1 MPTMQ
6 PSTSP
11 HPTPANDVNPAVIEC
26 KSPITG
32 ERFAELPVDD
42 ARAVQA
48 AIARARVAQEAY
60 GQSSFADRRKVL
72 RAILDAVVSNADAI
86 CDAVVRDSGK
96 TRENAM
102 LGEVMPICE
111 KLRWT
116 IKRGEAVLRPQRVS
130 SGMLVHKRAQIE
142 YLPAGVAGAILP
154 WNYPFQNLLNPII
167 TALMAGDAIVIKPS
181 EWVSWSSAR
190 FHTLVREAIQK
201 AGQSPELVQVVHGY
215 AETAQAL
222 IAGGVDV
229 LLFIGSVP
237 NGRRVLRA
245 AAETLTPVVLELG
258 GKDPLI
264 VCDDAD
270 MERAVHAAL
279 GGTFI
284 NCGQNCVASER
295 ILVHASKMAWF
306 EGRIASHVNAM
317 RQGAS
322 ENGLVDVGAMI
333 TPLQLAHVEGL
344 VARAV
349 AEGARIVTGGKRQPG
364 THGWYYEPTVLS
376 DLRPDMEIMREE
388 MFGPVMLLCAFNSDE
403 EAIEIANNT
412 AFGLSSSVFSR
423 DGARAK
429 RIADRVHA
437 GMAAIND
444 FGGMT
449 YMAQELPFGGVK
461 DSGFG
466 RMNGAE
472 GLRAS
477 APARACWWIAS
488 PSASRPRSSQ
498 PPRPTTTPR
507 ATPCACSTAR
517 RWASE
522 PRRCATSSRNRAE
535 AAPSS
540 SKTFGDSP

>member
-1 MPTMQ
+1 MQ
-6 PSTSP
+6 PTTRTSP
-11 HPTPANDVNPAVIEC
+11 VSTNTSPANDVVPSPTVIEC

-32 ERFAELPVDD
+32 ERFADMPVDD
-42 ARAVQA
+42 AASVRA
-48 AIARARVAQEAY
+48 AIARAREAQASY
-60 GQSSFADRRKVL
+60 AAQGFAVRRRVL
-72 RAILDAVVSNADAI
+72 RSILDAVVANADSI

-111 KLRWT
+111 KLRWN

-142 YLPAGVAGAILP
+142 YHPAGVAGAILP

-190 FHTLVREAIQK
+190 FHTLVRDAIEK
-201 AGQSPELVQVVHGY
+201 AGQSPELVQVVHGF

-222 IAGGVDV
+222 IAERVDV

-295 ILVHASKMAWF
+295 ILVHRSKLAWF
-306 EGRIASHVNAM
+306 EGRIASHVDAM

-322 ENGLVDVGAMI
+322 EDGLVDVGAMI

-349 AEGARIVTGGKRQPG
+349 ADGARVVTGGKRMPG
-364 THGWYYEPTVLS
+364 NDGWYYEPTVLS

-388 MFGPVMLLCAFNSDE
+388 MFGPVMLICPFDSDE
-403 EAIEIANNT
+403 EAVRIANGT
-412 AFGLSSSVFSR
+412 DFGLSSSVFSR

-429 RIADRVHA
+429 RIADQVKA

-472 GLRAS
+472 GLRAFCTS
-477 APARACWWIAS
+477 KGVLVDRFPFGFPAKVFPAGADDYDTTRNAVRLLYGASLGDRAKALRDLIKK
-488 PSASRPRSSQ
+488 PR
-498 PPRPTTTPR
+498 
-507 ATPCACSTAR
+507 
-517 RWASE
+517 
-522 PRRCATSSRNRAE
+522 
-535 AAPSS
+535 
-540 SKTFGDSP
+540 

>member
-26 KSPITG
+26 QSPITG

-472 GLRAS
+472 GLRAFCTS
-477 APARACWWIAS
+477 KGVLVDRFSFGFPAKVFPATEADYDTTRNAVRLLYGASLGERAKALRDLIKK
-488 PSASRPRSSQ
+488 PR
-498 PPRPTTTPR
+498 
-507 ATPCACSTAR
+507 
-517 RWASE
+517 
-522 PRRCATSSRNRAE
+522 
-535 AAPSS
+535 
-540 SKTFGDSP
+540 

>member
-1 MPTMQ
+1 MQ
-6 PSTSP
+6 PTTRTSP
-11 HPTPANDVNPAVIEC
+11 VSTNTSPANDVVPSPTVIAC

-32 ERFAELPVDD
+32 ERFADMPVDD
-42 ARAVQA
+42 AASVRA
-48 AIARARVAQEAY
+48 AIARAREAQAGY
-60 GQSSFADRRKVL
+60 AAQGFAVRRRVL
-72 RAILDAVVSNADAI
+72 RSILDAVVANADSI

-111 KLRWT
+111 KLRWN

-142 YLPAGVAGAILP
+142 YHPAGVAGAILP

-190 FHTLVREAIQK
+190 FHTLVRDAIEK
-201 AGQSPELVQVVHGY
+201 AGQSPELVQVVHGF

-222 IAGGVDV
+222 IAERVDV

-295 ILVHASKMAWF
+295 ILVHRSKLAWF
-306 EGRIASHVNAM
+306 EGRIASHVDAM

-322 ENGLVDVGAMI
+322 EDGLVDVGAMI

-349 AEGARIVTGGKRQPG
+349 ADGARVVTGGKRMPG
-364 THGWYYEPTVLS
+364 NDGWYYEPTVLS

-388 MFGPVMLLCAFNSDE
+388 MFGPVMLICPFDSDE
-403 EAIEIANNT
+403 EAVRIANST
-412 AFGLSSSVFSR
+412 DFGLSSSVFSR

-429 RIADRVHA
+429 RIADQVKA

-472 GLRAS
+472 GLRAFCTS
-477 APARACWWIAS
+477 KGVLVDRFPFGFPAKVFPAGADDYDTTRNAVRLLYGASLGDRAKALRDLIKK
-488 PSASRPRSSQ
+488 PR
-498 PPRPTTTPR
+498 
-507 ATPCACSTAR
+507 
-517 RWASE
+517 
-522 PRRCATSSRNRAE
+522 
-535 AAPSS
+535 
-540 SKTFGDSP
+540 

>member
-1 MPTMQ
+1 MQ
-6 PSTSP
+6 SQT
-11 HPTPANDVNPAVIEC
+11 HIEC
-26 KSPITG
+26 LSPTTG
-32 ERFAELPVDD
+32 QPIAGAGVPVHSAAD
-42 ARAVQA
+42 VQA
-48 AIARARVAQEAY
+48 AIARARAAQSEW
-60 GQSSFADRRKVL
+60 GNSSFAERRAVL
-72 RAILDAVVSNADAI
+72 RAILHAVVNHADAI
-86 CDAVVRDSGK
+86 CDAVVQDSGK

-102 LGEVMPICE
+102 MGEVLPICE

-116 IKRGEAVLRPQRVS
+116 IRRGEALLKPQRVS
-130 SGMLVHKRAQIE
+130 SGMLVHKKAFIE
-142 YLPAGVAGAILP
+142 YKPAGVAGAILP

-167 TALMAGDAIVIKPS
+167 TALMAGDAIVLKPS

-190 FHTLVREAIQK
+190 FSVLVQDAIESV
-201 AGQSPELVQVVHGY
+201 GHSRDLVQVVHGY

-270 MERAVHAAL
+270 LERAVHAAL

-295 ILVHASKMAWF
+295 ILLHSSVARAF
-306 EGRIASHVNAM
+306 EERVAAHVGSF

-322 ENGLVDVGAMI
+322 AEGTVDVGTMI
-333 TPLQLAHVEGL
+333 TPLQLAHVEKL
-344 VARAV
+344 VANALRD
-349 AEGARIVTGGKRQPG
+349 GARLVTGGKRVPG
-364 THGWYYEPTVLS
+364 KSGWFYEPTVLA
-376 DLRPDMEIMREE
+376 DVTPEMEIMQEE
-388 MFGPVMLLCAFNSDE
+388 MFGPVMLLCQFETDAQ
-403 EAIEIANNT
+403 AIDIANST
-412 AFGLSSSVFSR
+412 AFGLSSSIFSR
-423 DGARAK
+423 DAKRAK
-429 RIADRVHA
+429 AIADRVQA

-472 GLRAS
+472 GLRAFCAS
-477 APARACWWIAS
+477 KGVVTDRFPFGFPAKVFPAGDHDYDTTRNAVQLLYGDSLSSRARALLQLM
-488 PSASRPRSSQ
+488 RG
-498 PPRPTTTPR
+498 
-507 ATPCACSTAR
+507 AR
-517 RWASE
+517 
-522 PRRCATSSRNRAE
+522 
-535 AAPSS
+535 
-540 SKTFGDSP
+540 

>member
-1 MPTMQ
+1 MTIVQ
-6 PSTSP
+6 TIATSSGATSP
-11 HPTPANDVNPAVIEC
+11 THIACT
-26 KSPITG
+26 SPIDAAQ
-32 ERFAELPVDD
+32 FSELHVDD

-48 AIARARVAQEAY
+48 AIARARTAQASW
-60 GQSSFADRRKVL
+60 GRSSFADRRRVL
-72 RAILDAVVSNADAI
+72 RSILDAVVSNADSI
-86 CDAVVRDSGK
+86 CDDVVRDSGK

-102 LGEVMPICE
+102 LGEVLPICE

-116 IKRGEAVLRPQRVS
+116 IARGEAVLRPQRVS

-167 TALMAGDAIVIKPS
+167 TALMAGNAIVIKPS

-190 FHTLVREAIQK
+190 FHTIVREAITN
-201 AGQSPELVQVVHGY
+201 AGESPELVQVVHGF

-264 VCDDAD
+264 VCEDAD

-295 ILVHASKMAWF
+295 ILVHVSKAAEF
-306 EGRIASHVNAM
+306 EGRIASHVGSM

-322 ENGLVDVGAMI
+322 AEGLVDVGAMI

-349 AEGARIVTGGKRQPG
+349 AAGARVVAGGKRQAG
-364 THGWYYEPTVLS
+364 REGWYYEPTVLA
-376 DLRPDMEIMREE
+376 DVRVDMEIMREE
-388 MFGPVMLLCAFNSDE
+388 MFGPVMLLCTFETDE
-403 EAIEIANNT
+403 EAIAIANST

-423 DGARAK
+423 DAKRAK

-437 GMAAIND
+437 GMVAVND

-472 GLRAS
+472 GLRAFCTS
-477 APARACWWIAS
+477 KGVLLDRFPFGFPAKVFPAGADDYVTTRNAVRLLYGASIGERARALYDLIVK
-488 PSASRPRSSQ
+488 PR
-498 PPRPTTTPR
+498 
-507 ATPCACSTAR
+507 
-517 RWASE
+517 
-522 PRRCATSSRNRAE
+522 
-535 AAPSS
+535 
-540 SKTFGDSP
+540 

>member
-1 MPTMQ
+1 MPTTQ
-6 PSTSP
+6 PSSTA
-11 HPTPANDVNPAVIEC
+11 HPTPANDVSNTVSNVVIEC
-26 KSPITG
+26 RSPITG
-32 ERFAELPVDD
+32 ERFAEMPVDD

-48 AIARARVAQEAY
+48 AVARARVAQEAY
-60 GQSSFADRRKVL
+60 AKASFADRRKVL
-72 RAILDAVVSNADAI
+72 RSILAAVVENADAI

-111 KLRWT
+111 KLRWN

-142 YLPAGVAGAILP
+142 YHPAGVAGAILP

-167 TALMAGDAIVIKPS
+167 TALTAGDAIVIKPS

-190 FHTLVREAIQK
+190 FHTIVRDAIAK

-222 IAGGVDV
+222 IAARVDV

-245 AAETLTPVVLELG
+245 AAEMLTPVVLELG

-264 VCDDAD
+264 VCEDAD

-295 ILVHASKMAWF
+295 ILVHRSKLAWF
-306 EGRIASHVNAM
+306 EARIKSHVDAM

-388 MFGPVMLLCAFNSDE
+388 MFGPVMLLCGFGSDD
-403 EAIEIANNT
+403 EAVTIANDT

-472 GLRAS
+472 GLRAFCTS
-477 APARACWWIAS
+477 KGVLVDRFPFGFPAKVFPATEADYATTKNAVRMLYGASLGERAKALRDLITK
-488 PSASRPRSSQ
+488 SR
-498 PPRPTTTPR
+498 
-507 ATPCACSTAR
+507 
-517 RWASE
+517 
-522 PRRCATSSRNRAE
+522 
-535 AAPSS
+535 
-540 SKTFGDSP
+540 